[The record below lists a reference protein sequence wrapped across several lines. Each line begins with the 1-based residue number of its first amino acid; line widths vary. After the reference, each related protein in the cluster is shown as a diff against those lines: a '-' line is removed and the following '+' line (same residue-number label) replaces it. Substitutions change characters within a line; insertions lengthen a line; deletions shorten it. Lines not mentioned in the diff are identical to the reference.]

1 MRKLTTALMSAALAC
16 LSAPAF
22 GGDFSHFQLIGF
34 SEDGGIFAFEEYGV
48 QDGSGLP
55 YSNIFFIDTAK
66 DQYLPETPY
75 RVQMKEGDD
84 TSLASAR
91 SQAYAQASALIVEHG
106 MTGHT
111 GAIVAFN
118 PQSELGSDGK
128 EIRYRPFSSDPPID
142 TTYAMKIE
150 DVGLPPYSS
159 CKDITPDNAAG
170 FRLTLT
176 ERAGKPAS
184 EVIHEDDRIPE
195 SRKCPV
201 GYRLGGV
208 VSYYPPSRDLLNIA
222 LVQVLSY
229 GFEGRDGRWIAV
241 PVRP

>member
-1 MRKLTTALMSAALAC
+1 MRKLRTAFLSAALAL

-55 YSNIFFIDTAK
+55 YSNIFFIDTEK

-111 GAIVAFN
+111 GEIVAFN
-118 PQSELGSDGK
+118 PQSELGTDGK
-128 EIRYRPFSSDPPID
+128 TIRYRPFSSDPPID
-142 TTYAMKIE
+142 ATYAMKIE